1 MEKLKNI
8 VVLER
13 PQMAVL
19 SLVPAAAGVILASRG
34 NVDVLLTLKMAFL
47 YWFLCCV
54 SHPIN
59 DYYDLE
65 ADKTGKPRAPL
76 VTGVISLNET
86 KIIIAIN
93 YIIGLILVLTLPPN
107 SASMMFAALMLT
119 LTWVYSAPPFKFA
132 GRGIYGNIVLSG
144 AVLFPF
150 LGGWTA
156 VNGWAL
162 DPVLFIITPM
172 FIFYIVAV
180 KTILDM
186 VDVDGDKRSGRKTI
200 PLQVGVERSLDFS
213 IYFTTFAVISF
224 FAIYLTGIMNVLYIP
239 IGILAAFIS
248 FMALAN
254 LNGDYGR
261 ESGRKYSEMFMI
273 PLFLFSVG
281 FMVGGIP
288 ITVSPMPPTISFS
301 MILGGT
307 FASMVAFLVVFYLY
321 TRR

>member
-1 MEKLKNI
+1 
-8 VVLER
+8 
-13 PQMAVL
+13 MAVL
-19 SLVPAAAGVILASRG
+19 ALVPAAAGVILASRG
-34 NVDVLLTLKMAFL
+34 NVDVLLTLKMTFL

-65 ADKTGKPRAPL
+65 ADKTGKPKAPL
-76 VTGVISLNET
+76 VTGAISLNEA

-93 YIIGLILVLTLPPN
+93 YIIGLILMLTIPPN
-107 SASMMFAALMLT
+107 SASMMFAAFMLT
-119 LTWVYSAPPFKFA
+119 ITWAYSAPPFRFA
-132 GRGIYGNIVLSG
+132 GRGIYGNIFLSG

-162 DPVLFIITPM
+162 DPVLLIITPM
-172 FIFYIVAV
+172 FIFYIVAL

-186 VDVDGDKRSGRKTI
+186 VDVDGDRRSDRKTI
-200 PLQVGVERSLDFS
+200 PLQIGVERSLDFA
-213 IYFTTFAVISF
+213 IYFTAFAVIAF
-224 FAIYLTGIMNVLYIP
+224 LAIYFTGIMNILYIP
-239 IGILAAFIS
+239 IGILAAVIS
-248 FMALAN
+248 FVALRN

-261 ESGRKYSEMFMI
+261 ESGRKYSEMFML

-288 ITVSPMPPTISFS
+288 ITVSPTPPTISFS
-301 MILGGT
+301 LILGGT
-307 FASMVAFLVVFYLY
+307 FASMFVFLVIFFLY
-321 TRR
+321 IRR